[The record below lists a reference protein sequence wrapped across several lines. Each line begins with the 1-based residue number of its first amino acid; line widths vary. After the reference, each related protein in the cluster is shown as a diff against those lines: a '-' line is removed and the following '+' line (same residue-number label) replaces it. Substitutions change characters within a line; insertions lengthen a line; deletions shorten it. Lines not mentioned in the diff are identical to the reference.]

1 MLFLSLFFL
10 PSLLTFTLGIPAPP
24 LRTVPFGSLQPAT
37 PSLAL
42 SNSTKVTTAQPLRK
56 PVRPAAPYLYRIPSQ
71 PYLYIRFD
79 TFGRGV
85 SGEDGDKLL

>member
-1 MLFLSLFFL
+1 MLFLSLVFIA
-10 PSLLTFTLGIPAPP
+10 SLLTVTLGVPAPP
-24 LRTVPFGSLQPAT
+24 LRTVPLGSLQPAT
-37 PSLAL
+37 PSLAV

-56 PVRPAAPYLYRIPSQ
+56 PVRPAAPYLYKIPGQ

-85 SGEDGDKLL
+85 SREDGDILL